1 MRVDGVN
8 VASPVWTYRI
18 SATVTNQTAQSATLM
33 NEDTMKQLLN
43 AITYNQFGIA
53 TKLAKIAGEM
63 YSKLN
68 MLG

>member
-1 MRVDGVN
+1 MN